1 MSKKDYKRGMS
12 DAMEAYKD
20 FGRKQEAAIRYVGE
34 EIEKTAGKV
43 DRLGGKIGEI
53 TDYISDQEKAALYKL
68 NTPVDIAELDD
79 AEKRI
84 LLAVLYQLSADE
96 EELTEEQQNFVR
108 AVQQYL
114 KIYNPQTEI
123 DLEAVENIEDISAQ
137 KAVLQ
142 TVLEFFYLGT
152 HPGTY
157 SDDQMDFLDCFQVNR
172 KTRREINGYIG
183 TIVEAV
189 GTKGLS
195 EKYGFVAAQPRSEF
209 ARYKDNGPIPE
220 KVADLFVIQKGLTF
234 FYNQKCFIETKDY
247 LVYCKGPKSIR
258 DPWGPEDAEN
268 GFYCMAKQ
276 TGKIERLDID
286 YKKDFPFRDVSDLR
300 FCVHENTIYFIEN
313 ERREGYSQL
322 IAIDFKKKDYQLL
335 PFKYPGTSSWHSG
348 DKTFFHLS
356 ANRSYV
362 MIYMYRLPED
372 SSLFGKSQY
381 ISRPFSK
388 IQVIDLTQGNRI
400 FILEPDLIVED
411 AFIFEDDFW
420 ILGRKCSEKSKTGL
434 FKYDINHKTSQEK
447 FFAANGT
454 SLLDQFDRED
464 FACGDFSLGLS
475 AYMIGTR
482 KTCCLLEQVWHVGDS
497 YYILLRCETDDNGY
511 ETKGFYLLAFECT
524 NTQKSLY
531 TRKNICCVK
540 VGQSAPSPFKILW
553 CNDFILCTTRSYNK
567 NELKLTKYDFATRE
581 AHMIEDNASSY
592 ILVGDYFYKQVGS
605 EWWKT
610 NISNGVEGLQWE
622 VFIQP

>member
-1 MSKKDYKRGMS
+1 MSKKDYKRGMA
-12 DAMEAYKD
+12 DAMKAYED
-20 FGRKQEAAIRYVGE
+20 FGEKQEAAIRHVGE

-68 NTPVDIAELDD
+68 NTPVDIADLDD

-84 LLAVLYQLSADE
+84 LLAVLYQLSTDA

-123 DLEAVENIEDISAQ
+123 DLEAVENIEDISTQ

-172 KTRREINGYIG
+172 KTRREINGYISA
-183 TIVEAV
+183 IVEAV
-189 GTKGLS
+189 GIKGLS

-220 KVADLFVIQKGLTF
+220 KVADLFMSQKGLAF
-234 FYNQKCFIETKDY
+234 FYDQKCFIETKDY
-247 LVYCKGPKSIR
+247 LVYCKKPSYT

-276 TGKIERLDID
+276 TGKIERINID
-286 YKKDFPFRDVSDLR
+286 YKKDFPFHYVRDLR
-300 FCVHENTIYFIEN
+300 FCVYENIIYFIEN
-313 ERREGYSQL
+313 KRREGYSQL
-322 IAIDFKKKDYQLL
+322 IAIDFEKKNYQLL
-335 PFKYPGTSSWHSG
+335 PFKYPGNCNEAV
-348 DKTFFHLS
+348 FHLS
-356 ANRSYV
+356 ANKSYV
-362 MIYMYRLPED
+362 MIYMYRLPSSSD
-372 SSLFGKSQY
+372 SSAFAKSWEERVR
-381 ISRPFSK
+381 RPFSK

-400 FILEPDLIVED
+400 FILESDLIVED
-411 AFIFEDDFW
+411 AFIFENDFW
-420 ILGRKCSEKSKTGL
+420 ILGRRRSENSEIA
-434 FKYDINHKTSQEK
+434 FFEYDIAHKTFHEK
-447 FFAANGT
+447 FISANEAK
-454 SLLDQFDRED
+454 LLDRFEFEN
-464 FACGDFSLGLS
+464 FAYKVHACPVPTWSKGWWH
-475 AYMIGTR
+475 I
-482 KTCCLLEQVWHVGDS
+482 LEQIWHVDDS
-497 YYILLRCETDDNGY
+497 YYILLRGETEKLDYGMNFLNSLNL
-511 ETKGFYLLAFECT
+511 EPESLYLLALERT

-531 TRKNICCVK
+531 TRKNICGGVN
-540 VGQSAPSPFKILW
+540 ILRL
-553 CNDFILCTTRSYNK
+553 NDFILCTTTQTFFRNM
-567 NELKLTKYDFATRE
+567 ELIKYDFATGE
-581 AHMIEDNASSY
+581 AHVIESNASSY
-592 ILVGDYFYKQVGS
+592 ILVGDYLYKNVGS

-610 NISNGVEGLQWE
+610 NISNGVENLQWE
-622 VFIQP
+622 VFISP